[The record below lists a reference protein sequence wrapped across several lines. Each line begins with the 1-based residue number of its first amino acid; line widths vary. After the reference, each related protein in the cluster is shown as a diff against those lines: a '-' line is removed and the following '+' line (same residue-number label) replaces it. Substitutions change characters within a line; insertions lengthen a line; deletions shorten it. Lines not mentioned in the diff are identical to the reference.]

1 MTIDPKDLRTLLLR
15 VTLVTLAVRIVPLL
29 SNDLGPTEA
38 AAAMGL
44 GADGLSAEWTAIMAR
59 GWLHAS
65 GGLGLLARLPALL
78 CDLALP
84 VLAVMFARAAGWG
97 AICGLLAGLVLAIAP
112 LGVEAGHRLDGGAV
126 WALIALAALVLLR
139 RGLKDGDLRRILL
152 SAALL
157 LVGGLFA
164 APVLVVV
171 PAGLYLVAR
180 TVSVGQYKTAAWVG
194 WLAAP
199 LLALALRYATMG
211 YLVPEAD
218 AASRW
223 LVLPHHAGEP
233 SGWATVGAMPALLQ
247 GLLAVLPGGPQG
259 QLAAQLGI
267 LPAPLWAVAVGGA
280 LTLLAL
286 AGLVRGQVHADPVS
300 VAPVVKTPLRSPFA
314 VVEEPADQG
323 GAGQADG
330 WRTLGVA
337 LAPSVRDLG
346 DRDIVPL
353 LLGILGAVAYVAQAG
368 ARGVPDGLQ
377 PALAVG
383 RICAALLLGV
393 GLTALAMPRRAAT
406 ESENVVR
413 RRHFNFG
420 LGAVALLVFGL
431 GAAHLMAVARSPDR
445 IAPRKVAQRARETL
459 DEKGALLALGPRGL
473 PVVFLLDP
481 LGDWPLVRATSLD
494 FPHAISNLTY
504 LLTKYPKSVVMAGD
518 RDILVDPGQ
527 DSRPDAELVTL
538 GKTLDES
545 LQLSGMHPLFDLAGV
560 LGGTAIMRYS
570 REAPTLSPET
580 IRPQLGPGL
589 AP

>member
-44 GADGLSAEWTAIMAR
+44 GVDGLSAEWTAILAR

-65 GGLGLLARLPALL
+65 GGLGLVARLPALL

-84 VLAVMFARAAGWG
+84 VLAVLFARAAGWG

-112 LGVEAGHRLDGGAV
+112 LGVEAGHRLDGGAA
-126 WALIALAALVLLR
+126 WALIALTALVFLR
-139 RGLKDGDLRRILL
+139 RGLQDGDTRRVLL
-152 SAALL
+152 SAGLL
-157 LVGGLFA
+157 FVGGLFA
-164 APVLVVV
+164 SPLLVVV
-171 PAGLYLVAR
+171 PAGLYLAAR
-180 TVSVGQYKTAAWVG
+180 TISVGPHKTAALAG

-199 LLALALRYATMG
+199 LLALALRYVTMG

-218 AASRW
+218 AAARW
-223 LVLPHHAGEP
+223 LVLPNQAGEP
-233 SGWATVGAMPALLQ
+233 SGWSTVGAMPALLQ
-247 GLLAVLPGGPQG
+247 GVLAVLPSGPRG

-267 LPAPLWAVAVGGA
+267 LPAPVWAIAVGSA

-286 AGLVRGQVHADPVS
+286 AGFVRGQVRADPAA
-300 VAPVVKTPLRSPFA
+300 APPVEKTPLRSPFA
-314 VVEEPADQG
+314 VVEPPDERN

-337 LAPSVRDLG
+337 LPTTARDLG
-346 DRDIVPL
+346 DRDIIPL
-353 LLGILGAVAYVAQAG
+353 LLGILGAAIYVAQAG

-383 RICAALLLGV
+383 RVCAALLLGV

-420 LGAVALLVFGL
+420 LGAVALVIFGL

-445 IAPRKVAQRARETL
+445 IAARKVAQRARETL
-459 DEKGALLALGPRGL
+459 HDKGALLALGPRGV
-473 PVVFLLDP
+473 PVAFLLDP
-481 LGDWPLVRATSLD
+481 LGDWPLVRVSALD
-494 FPHAISNLTY
+494 FPHAISNLTF
-504 LLTKYPKSVVMAGD
+504 LLTKHPKSLVMAGD
-518 RDILVDPGQ
+518 RDVLVDPGA
-527 DSRPDAELVTL
+527 DNRPDGELVAL

-545 LQLSGMHPLFDLAGV
+545 LQLSGFHPLVDLAGV
-560 LGGTAIMRYS
+560 LGGTAIVRYS
-570 REAPTLSPET
+570 RESPSLSPET

-589 AP
+589 VP